1 MGGKVILFIH
11 RSTQRRFFPSK
22 PTDWLSSFT
31 VHVVRGLTA
40 WCVYCCKSEEV
51 CILAQSASS
60 PADDGAQEE
69 REIKAI
75 VSAHLSC
82 SAWAAPKL
90 PVPPSVWAARLSPI
104 MKYSQVTAFLRND
117 GDQSIAFQ
125 LVIFSPFTA
134 PLTMLTVISAGRRP
148 DRTTNAA
155 LSTERSQR
163 LACLSP
169 FSSLP
174 LPSSPLS
181 SPLIS
186 TGILSWSVFQTLFPL
201 ARLFFFFPPYQ
212 FCTFI
217 ITTSLSMG
225 PISIHLVKNLF
236 EMDLTKGA
244 RMC

>member
-1 MGGKVILFIH
+1 M
-11 RSTQRRFFPSK
+11 
-22 PTDWLSSFT
+22 W
-31 VHVVRGLTA
+31 
-40 WCVYCCKSEEV
+40 
-51 CILAQSASS
+51 ILAQSTSS
-60 PADDGAQEE
+60 PADDSVQEE
-69 REIKAI
+69 REIKAN
-75 VSAHLSC
+75 VSAHLSH
-82 SAWAAPKL
+82 SGWATPKL

-134 PLTMLTVISAGRRP
+134 PLTMLTVISTGRRL

-163 LACLSP
+163 LVCLSP

-186 TGILSWSVFQTLFPL
+186 TGILSWSASQTLFPL
-201 ARLFFFFPPYQ
+201 TCLSYLLICFVLSQLLLPYHTDFHTPHYKALWSGSHEGSMSVLTCVNWSYPCSLLWLNCRLLFLSFLFFFLIQHNYRFS
-212 FCTFI
+212 TRW
-217 ITTSLSMG
+217 
-225 PISIHLVKNLF
+225 K
-236 EMDLTKGA
+236 
-244 RMC
+244 R